1 MKQLKITEF
10 FKPKIGRRFRPRRF
24 KSKDKKQPQ
33 KIETQ
38 KLITDYWDEFTR
50 IPTMSF
56 FELYTPYKSSEE
68 FFRTF
73 FRKNWR

>member
-1 MKQLKITEF
+1 MKQFLIKDF
-10 FKPKIGRRFRPRRF
+10 FKPVKVKKLRPL
-24 KSKDKKQPQ
+24 KVKKLSP
-33 KIETQ
+33 KKEWTQ
-38 KLITDYWDEFTR
+38 TVITDYWDEFTR

-56 FELYTPYKSSEE
+56 FEFYTPYKSSEE